1 MGPCCKFC
9 YDTYLNTDR
18 TIDESMFNEA
28 YKKRY
33 KVDSNPKILLKKES
47 CQPSKKG
54 RFQFLKRMPEPV
66 VFLKYS
72 MMVDDKEIEICNC
85 ECHIKGIVCLH

>member
-9 YDTYLNTDR
+9 YDTYLNNDR

-33 KVDSNPKILLKKES
+33 KVDSNAKILLKKDS
-47 CQPSKKG
+47 YQPSKKG
-54 RFQFLKRMPEPV
+54 RFKFFKRMPEPV

>member
-28 YKKRY
+28 YKKHY
-33 KVDSNPKILLKKES
+33 QVDSNPKILLKKES
-47 CQPSKKG
+47 YQPSKKG
-54 RFQFLKRMPEPV
+54 RFKFLKRMPEPV